1 MLGAREKTVR
11 CTVRKRSTFNRRCR
25 KPQTPIGQIHYWSFT
40 ARLSFVQ
47 VRSKLGTMMWSKLRP
62 YLHNGLV
69 LDTGNDLIGCQVVRQ
84 SGGSLANGFT
94 IIQISGV
101 LFLNN
106 RFY

>member
-1 MLGAREKTVR
+1 
-11 CTVRKRSTFNRRCR
+11 
-25 KPQTPIGQIHYWSFT
+25 
-40 ARLSFVQ
+40 
-47 VRSKLGTMMWSKLRP
+47 MWSKLRP
-62 YLHNGLV
+62 YLPNGLV

-106 RFY
+106 RFH